1 MLKVAIDVGN
11 YTECIHCLRHECEH
25 TLLAFEYATK
35 TNWMWSTNLTY
46 PNIRSCL
53 FPHAVPRMRAVV
65 M

>member
-1 MLKVAIDVGN
+1 MYPL
-11 YTECIHCLRHECEH
+11 LRHECEH

-46 PNIRSCL
+46 PYIRSCL